1 MSKVSFLIDKMG
13 VGVAVGG
20 ILRAIL
26 FDTFTLHLETFEIT
40 CLADKHQWALKIA
53 SLFQDF

>member
-1 MSKVSFLIDKMG
+1 MSKVSFLIDKMV
-13 VGVAVGG
+13 VGVAGG

-53 SLFQDF
+53 SLCQDF

>member
-1 MSKVSFLIDKMG
+1 MSKVSFLIDKMV
-13 VGVAVGG
+13 VGVAGG

-40 CLADKHQWALKIA
+40 CLVDKHQWALKIA
-53 SLFQDF
+53 SLCQDF